1 MNPYDPSPALTSFP
15 SPSFRGS
22 YPEHSLKHILLD
34 ENVFHR
40 RSVKREA
47 QPSLLEQGPGDTG
60 RINGL
65 WSRLQVKE
73 SWKYSNDEGDVD
85 GWMRILSTKLVV
97 SVDDIGLLKSDW
109 RLAREVSSKL
119 VR

>member
-1 MNPYDPSPALTSFP
+1 
-15 SPSFRGS
+15 
-22 YPEHSLKHILLD
+22 
-34 ENVFHR
+34 
-40 RSVKREA
+40 
-47 QPSLLEQGPGDTG
+47 
-60 RINGL
+60 
-65 WSRLQVKE
+65 VKE

-119 VR
+119 VRWDEWRPSISKSSTVP